1 MAITS
6 LVYKALNVAPSE
18 KVESV
23 GIPLNQIARVA
34 ALDGDMTENDKE
46 YLNSMLPYESY
57 KAIYTPTCT
66 DNLKWNPSFNNE
78 ALENDFFNHWFS
90 LFIQN
95 PRAYFEPWELQ
106 TFGFW
111 AVNQPLPRECK
122 NISGGVPI
130 NISNTYAADLNV
142 YQINA
147 ENKLGHDS
155 LRGAFTQDNYSV
167 PISIILW
174 ELFFLSICF
183 AYQEGRVGL
192 FP

>member
-1 MAITS
+1 MAITGP
-6 LVYKALNVAPSE
+6 VYKALNVAPSE
-18 KVESV
+18 KVESI
-23 GIPLNQIARVA
+23 GILLNQMARVA
-34 ALDGDMTENDKE
+34 ALDGDMTESDKE

-57 KAIYTPTCT
+57 KAIYTPTYT

-78 ALENDFFNHWFS
+78 ALENDFFKHWFS
-90 LFIQN
+90 LLVQN
-95 PRAYFEPWELQ
+95 PRVYFESWELQ

-111 AVNQPLPRECK
+111 AINQPLPREFK
-122 NISGGVPI
+122 NISVGVPI

-174 ELFFLSICF
+174 ELFFLSICLCLS
-183 AYQEGRVGL
+183 GRKG
-192 FP
+192 